1 MATNAAQEST
11 NVRLTRL
18 GFRGLERL
26 SPALV
31 GRLAFTLFTNPG
43 PRRRSSW
50 QHPPD
55 RLAWLSWKG
64 WKLATYVWEAS
75 GPTVVLV
82 HGWAGSASDLEDV
95 ASSLRES
102 GYRVVAFDAPA
113 HGRSTGRRVT
123 LPIFADALEAVAR
136 SQPELWGIVAHS
148 FGGVATV
155 VALSRGLPCARVVLL
170 ASPSEMEPYLARLDA
185 ALDLGGPGRSA
196 LRARVAQVLARAGLP
211 GFDLPALTQRLS
223 QPALIVHD
231 SGDREV
237 PPAAARRLARGWS
250 GAQRVE
256 TEGLGHRRLLRNPDV
271 VARVTAFV
279 AATPASEAA
288 PDSAPPALRLAS
300 TR

>member
-1 MATNAAQEST
+1 MTTTAAQEST
-11 NVRLTRL
+11 NVRLAQKGVRW
-18 GFRGLERL
+18 LERL

-31 GRLAFTLFTNPG
+31 GRLAFALFATPG

-55 RLAWLSWKG
+55 RLAWLHWRR

-75 GPTVVLV
+75 GPTVLLV

-95 ASSLRES
+95 AASLREE
-102 GYRVVAFDAPA
+102 GYRVVAFDAPG

-136 SQPELWGIVAHS
+136 CQPELHAIVAHS

-155 VALSRGLPCARVVLL
+155 VALGRGLPSARAVLL

-185 ALDLGGPGRSA
+185 ALGLGPPGRA
-196 LRARVAQVLARAGLP
+196 AVRARVAQVLARAGLS

-223 QPALIVHD
+223 QAALIVHD
-231 SGDREV
+231 AGDREV
-237 PPAAARRLARGWS
+237 PPAAARRLARGWA
-250 GAQRVE
+250 GAERIE
-256 TEGLGHRRLLRNPDV
+256 TEGLGHRRLLRSPEI

-279 AATPASEAA
+279 AAPTTAA
-288 PDSAPPALRLAS
+288 ESAFPALRLAS